1 MLPRKGG
8 PDSFSTLGA
17 ITEFQLRP
25 GHILVIASVAISKKP
40 KTHKAATTRSRLTS
54 LSSLSNRAPV
64 SITPSVKVDRLQ
76 TTAPVEL
83 GS

>member
-25 GHILVIASVAISKKP
+25 GHILYNRKRRHSYLGYVSPAEYELL
-40 KTHKAATTRSRLTS
+40 KAA
-54 LSSLSNRAPV
+54 
-64 SITPSVKVDRLQ
+64 
-76 TTAPVEL
+76 
-83 GS
+83 